1 MSKFIPDVTEFN
13 DFSEDVFKHQHR
25 KSGIGKTLLAFFLGG
40 ILGVAGFFGGLYFAG
55 QVILSQPIGS
65 TVEQLDGSIDDDLY
79 SLVFGTDA
87 EHSGFINASYAEKTF
102 ADLFGDLGKAAEDI
116 VHGKGTIN
124 TLNGILPIVSDKVVS
139 ITDGLTESIGIPVDN
154 TTLMD
159 TPLSGLGD
167 FFLNTLQTAK
177 AGDILTKFAGG
188 EMNSLMMY
196 FCYGEENVDYV
207 INEETG
213 KPEMLEGHE
222 DKAVTIQGL
231 FGSDFVAQ
239 LETIP
244 LANIIDEGNDTTDSI
259 MLNLLYGSENRYTKN
274 DDGTFKDMKQV
285 EYTVTDNKFFDDKD
299 IEVADVPTPTAGV
312 YEITV
317 DEKQQYVKLVGE
329 KYLVYTDA
337 TCETPLTY
345 AKTTLTSIKDVST
358 IIDDIYLKDVIDV
371 EGNSILESLAYDE
384 NGEPRKIKDLGG
396 SEGDKVINTILLSD
410 VITIGTDSPR
420 ILKSI
425 VYEDPNASPLKSRTL
440 GDLRENSADIIND
453 LKLEDVMNV
462 GNDSPKILTAIVY
475 ENGDKTKPRT
485 LKDLSENSS
494 GIINDLKLEDVLEVD
509 EDSPKILQSLVKDE
523 NGNSRTLKD
532 LTEHSDEI
540 INDIKLSDVLA
551 EDKNNEIIMFMLH
564 GKKGL
569 AYSASGDTITYNKRR
584 VAILG
589 TTLYDEYG
597 VALTDATLN
606 GTSSYTIKGVTYTL
620 ERDGDATQKIEN
632 VNAPLYFVKDENGYV
647 YYGPTTLGD
656 MSGSSN
662 PVKNITKS
670 LTLKEIVGE
679 SNIGDNK
686 ILSLVSNET
695 IDTLPSAID
704 KLYIN
709 DIFSDSIYE
718 SDGTTL
724 KGTWK
729 YLLLTDFNNPASEGK
744 YTINQMDT
752 LITNMT
758 NNMQKATL
766 NDLNDDGIMSLDSG
780 ALNQEIKSEIKVG
793 SGSYAQSYP
802 VNVPTE
808 LQGKATIGDL
818 TASQVVVYMNAL
830 LNAINALTS

>member
-1 MSKFIPDVTEFN
+1 MSKFIPDVTEFH
-13 DFSEDVFKHQHR
+13 DFTEDVFKHHHR

-65 TVEQLDGSIDDDLY
+65 TVEQLDGVVDDDLY

-102 ADLFGDLGKAAEDI
+102 ADLFGDLGKAADDI

-124 TLNGILPIVSDKVVS
+124 TLNGILPIVSDKVVA

-154 TTLMD
+154 ATLMD

-231 FGSDFVAQ
+231 FGSDFATQ

-259 MLNLLYGSENRYTKN
+259 MLSLLYGSENRYTKN
-274 DDGTFKDMKQV
+274 ADGTFKDMNQV

-299 IEVADVPTPTAGV
+299 IEVADVPTPTEGV

-337 TCETPLTY
+337 ACETPLMY
-345 AKTTLTSIKDVST
+345 AKTTLTSIKDVKT
-358 IIDDIYLKDVIDV
+358 IMDDIYLKDVIDV

-384 NGEPRKIKDLGG
+384 SGEPRKIKDLGG

-425 VYEDPNASPLKSRTL
+425 VYEDPNATPLKSRTL
-440 GDLRENSADIIND
+440 GDLREHSSDIIND

-462 GNDSPKILTAIVY
+462 NES
-475 ENGDKTKPRT
+475 
-485 LKDLSENSS
+485 
-494 GIINDLKLEDVLEVD
+494 
-509 EDSPKILQSLVKDE
+509 SPKILQSLVKDE
-523 NGNSRTLKD
+523 DGNSRTLKD
-532 LTEHSDEI
+532 LTDNSDEI

-606 GTSSYTIKGVTYTL
+606 GTSSYTLKGVTYTL
-620 ERDGDATQKIEN
+620 ERDGDKTQKIEN

-656 MSGSSN
+656 MSSSSN

-679 SNIGDNK
+679 DKIGDNK
-686 ILSLVSNET
+686 ILSLVANET

-729 YLLLTDFNNPASEGK
+729 YLLLTDVTDPASEGK

-766 NDLNDDGIMSLDSG
+766 NDLNDDGIMSLNSG

-793 SGSYAQSYP
+793 SGEHAQSYP
-802 VNVPTE
+802 VNIPAE

-818 TASQVVVYMNAL
+818 TASQAVVYMNAL
-830 LNAINALTS
+830 LNAINALAS